1 MSELS
6 ASASAQPPRRD
17 GGVLLMS
24 IGMQGCVNPL
34 VELASVLRARGHRV
48 RLATDESLL
57 GRIRSLE
64 GEGVELLSSGRRA
77 DYAALLERLL
87 HEASQSERLAFSH
100 LLWHERWLRTEAR
113 HMHQHLEAA
122 LRADPPRLIV
132 GDIATYAAKRLARGF
147 RVPLLLNHA
156 GVPPSLFENLLWPQ
170 GLVMRL
176 VSALV
181 RAHQQWK
188 ARSLSPSALRKWEW
202 QARLGLW
209 PHYDFKKTPLL
220 CNTMLGAEREE
231 EIPAGLQLTGAMGG
245 ARPGQRLSDAANP
258 GLREWLDDARST
270 GSKVIYASF
279 GSVMVPSNDLLAR
292 VTEGLRRLVDEHE
305 QVRVLWSLGANYHPA
320 ALPLLEGVDR
330 RRLRIETWVPQ
341 VAVLEHGVVEA
352 MLYHGGANGVHEAL
366 SRGIPLVIVPFG
378 FDQVGHGRM
387 VAAEGAGLWMGRHEV
402 SAASLSRALHT
413 ILTDPGFARA
423 AQLLRDRDRRL
434 GGAARVAQL
443 IEERL

>member
-1 MSELS
+1 MNDLPVS
-6 ASASAQPPRRD
+6 APAPSPHRD

-24 IGMQGCVNPL
+24 IGMQGCLNPL

-64 GEGVELLSSGRRA
+64 DEGVELLSSGRRA
-77 DYAALLERLL
+77 DYVAMLDHLL
-87 HEASQSERLAFSH
+87 HEASKSERLAFRH
-100 LLWHERWLRTEAR
+100 VLWHERWLRTEAR
-113 HMHQHLEAA
+113 HMHQNLVGPLSAE
-122 LRADPPRLIV
+122 PPRLIV
-132 GDIATYAAKRLARGF
+132 GDIATYAAKRLAREL

-156 GVPPSLFENLLWPQ
+156 GVPPSLFENLLWPR

-176 VSALV
+176 VAALV
-181 RAHQQWK
+181 RAHRRWK
-188 ARSLSPSALRKWEW
+188 ERSLSASAMRRWEW
-202 QARLGLW
+202 QTRLDLW

-220 CNTMLGAEREE
+220 CNTMLGAERDE
-231 EIPAGLQLTGAMGG
+231 EIPPGLLLTGAMGG
-245 ARPGQRLSDAANP
+245 ARPGQQLSDAANP
-258 GLREWLDDARST
+258 GLREWLDDARSA
-270 GSKVIYASF
+270 GSRVVYASF
-279 GSVMVPSNDLLAR
+279 GSVMVPSTDLLAR
-292 VTEGLRRLVDEHE
+292 VTAGLRRLVEVDE

-366 SRGIPLVIVPFG
+366 SRGVPLVIVPFG
-378 FDQVGHGRM
+378 FDQVSHGRM
-387 VAAEGAGLWMGRHEV
+387 VAAEGAGMWMGRHEV
-402 SAASLSRALHT
+402 SAASLSSALHT
-413 ILTDPGFARA
+413 LLTDPGFARA
-423 AQLLRDRDRRL
+423 ARLLRDRDRRL
-434 GGAARVAQL
+434 GGATRAARL